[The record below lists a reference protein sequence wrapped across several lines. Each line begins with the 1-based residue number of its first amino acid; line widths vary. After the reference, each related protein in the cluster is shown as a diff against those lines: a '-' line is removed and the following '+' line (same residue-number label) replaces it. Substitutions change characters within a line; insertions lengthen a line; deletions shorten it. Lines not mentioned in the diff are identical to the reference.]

1 MSLHLYNTDSTTTTC
16 YTTQIIFRKLS
27 QQTLSFPQRLDNQTD
42 DTLIVY
48 DDKPTEGNDKSND
61 GRTCRNFQNRWL
73 SLYLWLSFDGNL
85 MFFLLL

>member
-1 MSLHLYNTDSTTTTC
+1 MCFHISDF
-16 YTTQIIFRKLS
+16 YTIHNSKKNI
-27 QQTLSFPQRLDNQTD
+27 
-42 DTLIVY
+42 Y

-85 MFFLLL
+85 MFFLLLWMV